1 MISIV
6 ESSQNL
12 ERLLNRAKDVHQKI
26 YSDVKDIVSNVRHF
40 GDSAVFEYSK
50 KFDGIRLTAENLC
63 VTKKEFDEAY
73 ANTDISV
80 LNALRKAKKNILE
93 YNERQKRTSLL
104 FQRDNTT
111 TGYIVRPVN
120 KAGIYVPGGK
130 AAYPSTVLMCA
141 VPAIVAGVK
150 EIIMCTPCN
159 GGKINPL
166 TLVSACECGITRVF
180 KIGGAQAIAAMAY
193 GTDSIPKVNVISG
206 PGNIFVALAKREVY
220 GEVGIDMVAGPSEI
234 LIIADESANP
244 DFVAADML
252 SQAEHDEMA
261 MSMLITDSREMAE
274 KVRNRLYSQIESLP
288 RREIAKSALKNYGAI
303 VIVKSVSEAV
313 KLADKV
319 APEHL
324 ELCVKDPDSILE
336 QVENAGAVFLG
347 NYSPEPLG
355 DYYAGPNHVLP
366 TAGAAKYAS
375 SLGVDN
381 YIKKISVINYDKSAL
396 TDASETIIALAKS
409 EGLDAHANAIKVR
422 MEKQGD

>member
-1 MISIV
+1 
-6 ESSQNL
+6 
-12 ERLLNRAKDVHQKI
+12 
-26 YSDVKDIVSNVRHF
+26 
-40 GDSAVFEYSK
+40 
-50 KFDGIRLTAENLC
+50 
-63 VTKKEFDEAY
+63 
-73 ANTDISV
+73 
-80 LNALRKAKKNILE
+80 
-93 YNERQKRTSLL
+93 
-104 FQRDNTT
+104 
-111 TGYIVRPVN
+111 
-120 KAGIYVPGGK
+120 
-130 AAYPSTVLMCA
+130 MCA

-313 KLADKV
+313 KLANKV

-324 ELCVKDPDSILE
+324 ELCIKDPDSILE

-381 YIKKISVINYDKSAL
+381 YIKKISIINYDKSAL

>member
-50 KFDGIRLTAENLC
+50 KFDGIQLTAENLC

-80 LNALRKAKKNILE
+80 LNALKKAKKNILE

-104 FQRDNTT
+104 FQRGNTT

-141 VPAIVAGVK
+141 APAIVAGVK

-159 GGKINPL
+159 GGRINPL

-220 GEVGIDMVAGPSEI
+220 GEVGVDMVAGPSEI

-313 KLADKV
+313 KLANKI